1 MDVIPYCRSE
11 IDRLAREIAARQ
23 RQVVELIEQITAM
36 RGGIAAYE
44 DVIRQLE
51 GHDISCP
58 YAGGR
63 DGLDRTGESE

>member
-11 IDRLAREIAARQ
+11 IERLTCAIAARQ
-23 RQVVELIEQITAM
+23 RQIAELIEQITAM

-44 DVIRQLE
+44 DVLRELAKE
-51 GHDISCP
+51 TP
-58 YAGGR
+58 